1 MIEIPK
7 LNVEDDI
14 IEQTFGQPQDDQLAK
29 QVFADLPTPKSKMH
43 KEINEEKSA
52 IQVTSAT
59 GQQRKRIKK
68 IGDKDDAGGNE
79 GKVKPSLGVGETPI
93 EAQNLASYFEMMQ
106 VNKDPQATAKFKD
119 TNSGSKKV
127 TPGLAGMPLSSD
139 SKNSSGNQRMR
150 SMKVIKPSKEPGFN
164 NINEM
169 QKELDKI
176 NAEEQGE
183 KQ

>member
-1 MIEIPK
+1 MPE
-7 LNVEDDI
+7 
-14 IEQTFGQPQDDQLAK
+14 DDQLAK

-93 EAQNLASYFEMMQ
+93 EA
-106 VNKDPQATAKFKD
+106 
-119 TNSGSKKV
+119 
-127 TPGLAGMPLSSD
+127 
-139 SKNSSGNQRMR
+139 
-150 SMKVIKPSKEPGFN
+150 
-164 NINEM
+164 
-169 QKELDKI
+169 
-176 NAEEQGE
+176 
-183 KQ
+183 

>member
-1 MIEIPK
+1 
-7 LNVEDDI
+7 
-14 IEQTFGQPQDDQLAK
+14 
-29 QVFADLPTPKSKMH
+29 
-43 KEINEEKSA
+43 
-52 IQVTSAT
+52 
-59 GQQRKRIKK
+59 
-68 IGDKDDAGGNE
+68 
-79 GKVKPSLGVGETPI
+79 
-93 EAQNLASYFEMMQ
+93 MMQ
-106 VNKDPQATAKFKD
+106 VNKDPQSTAKFKD

-127 TPGLAGMPLSSD
+127 TPSLAGMPLSSD

-176 NAEEQGE
+176 NAEEQSE